1 MEAFINYLPKI
12 IADTITAVF
21 VSLNHN
27 WIPLSLA
34 ILTAALMKVYVNAEK
49 LKLALLKKPKVSI
62 LASVT
67 FGAFTPLCACGT
79 MAVVIGLLTTTLPW
93 GPIMAFLTSSPL
105 MSPDTFIMIAGVI
118 NFKFAIALTI
128 ASLIIGF
135 GSGGLA
141 HLIDSKTNLLKDQLR
156 LSGNSKSK
164 TCNCNAAASEAAQLN
179 TVACGCSS
187 SVPVAEILSTTQ
199 TCGCSFSVSV
209 ADNLSTTQ
217 TCGCSSSVPVAEIL
231 STTQTCGCSSS
242 VPVAENLSTTPACG
256 CGSSNTVTHKVSS
269 KDANTISGFMKK
281 IRIKEVGKAL
291 IDVGLKQILLYFCIF
306 VGVGY
311 LIQSFVPTSLI
322 MSLFSGKSIFSVPLA
337 ALIGLPLYV
346 SGDGA
351 IPLIK
356 TLMDGGAG
364 AGAMMAFMITGPAT
378 SAWVI
383 AGITAFMKRRVIGL
397 YIGFVLVGGILIG
410 YLYQLLISMGL

>member
-199 TCGCSFSVSV
+199 TCGCS
-209 ADNLSTTQ
+209 
-217 TCGCSSSVPVAEIL
+217 
-231 STTQTCGCSSS
+231 SS